1 MRQSDGLGGTPE
13 WQESRGHREDELA
26 DAGLTCLALQAVEDG
41 EPMEIQDIVELR
53 GVLPRLRATS
63 KKHLLQELAGR
74 AAELTELH
82 ERTIFDALLERER
95 LGSTGSGKGIAIPH
109 ARLPGLKR
117 LVGVFARLEQPVEF
131 DAVDGRPVDLVFML
145 LAPASA
151 GADHLKALS
160 NISRLLRKDEV
171 VERLRGSD
179 RAEAIFALLIEPPA
193 RSAA

>member
-1 MRQSDGLGGTPE
+1 
-13 WQESRGHREDELA
+13 
-26 DAGLTCLALQAVEDG
+26 
-41 EPMEIQDIVELR
+41 MEIRDLLSQR
-53 GVLPRLRATS
+53 GVIPRLRATS
-63 KKHLLQELAGR
+63 KKQLLQELAER
-74 AAELTELH
+74 AAELSGLH

-109 ARLPGLKR
+109 ARLVGLER
-117 LVGVFARLEQPVEF
+117 LIGVFARLESPIEF
-131 DAVDGRPVDLVFML
+131 ESVDGRPVDLVFML

-160 NISRLLRKDEV
+160 NVSRLLRREEV

-179 RAEAIFALLIEPPA
+179 RADAIFALLIEPPA

>member
-1 MRQSDGLGGTPE
+1 
-13 WQESRGHREDELA
+13 
-26 DAGLTCLALQAVEDG
+26 
-41 EPMEIQDIVELR
+41 MEIRDLLSQR
-53 GVLPRLRATS
+53 GVIPRLRATS
-63 KKHLLQELAGR
+63 KKQLLQELAER
-74 AAELTELH
+74 AAELFGVH

-109 ARLPGLKR
+109 ARLVGLER
-117 LVGVFARLEQPVEF
+117 LIGVFARLESPIEF
-131 DAVDGRPVDLVFML
+131 ESVDGRPVDLVFML

-160 NISRLLRKDEV
+160 NVSRLLRREEV

-179 RAEAIFALLIEPPA
+179 RADAILALLIEPPA

>member
-1 MRQSDGLGGTPE
+1 
-13 WQESRGHREDELA
+13 
-26 DAGLTCLALQAVEDG
+26 
-41 EPMEIQDIVELR
+41 MEIRDILDQR

-74 AAELTELH
+74 AAELTGLH
-82 ERTIFDALLERER
+82 ERTVFDALLERER

-109 ARLPGLKR
+109 ARLPGLRR
-117 LVGVFARLEQPVEF
+117 LVGVFARLEQPVDFE
-131 DAVDGRPVDLVFML
+131 AVDDRPVDLVFML
-145 LAPASA
+145 LAPTSA

-160 NISRLLRKDEV
+160 NISRLLRKEEV

-179 RAEAIFALLIEPPA
+179 RSEAIFALLIEPPA

>member
-1 MRQSDGLGGTPE
+1 
-13 WQESRGHREDELA
+13 
-26 DAGLTCLALQAVEDG
+26 
-41 EPMEIQDIVELR
+41 MEIRDLLSQR
-53 GVLPRLRATS
+53 GVIPRLRATS
-63 KKHLLQELAGR
+63 KKQLLQELAER
-74 AAELTELH
+74 AAELSGLH

-109 ARLPGLKR
+109 ARLVGLER
-117 LVGVFARLEQPVEF
+117 LIGVFARLESPIEF
-131 DAVDGRPVDLVFML
+131 ESVDGRPVDLVFML

-160 NISRLLRKDEV
+160 NVSRLLRREEV

-179 RAEAIFALLIEPPA
+179 RADAILALLIEPPA